1 MENGIV
7 PTMPVTAGYGNGFGN
22 GSWIGEIAA
31 LGLVFGGGFG
41 VNRGVDA
48 GIQSQLNTIQSEI
61 SNSET
66 NSQIDAL
73 QSELCSGIV
82 SINNGIRDNGN
93 LYLQG
98 TGNLQTA
105 IASGNFTTLQSING
119 LGNQITAQNNQNA
132 LQQLNSFNQLNT
144 ATLQG
149 FNEVGR
155 DNAIATNQIIAGQNA
170 MAAQNAAC
178 CCKLEKAICDD
189 GQETR
194 ALINAINLSNIE
206 GQLADAKS
214 QVNTL
219 NQTIAQTAM
228 LNSTA
233 STIINHLKPVTPVV
247 V

>member
-31 LGLVFGGGFG
+31 LGLVFGGGGFG
-41 VNRGVDA
+41 MNRGVDA

-61 SNSET
+61 SNTET

-73 QSELCSGIV
+73 QTSLCNGIV
-82 SINNGIRDNGN
+82 GINNGIRDNGN

-98 TGNLQTA
+98 TGALQTA
-105 IASGNFTTLQSING
+105 LASGNFTTLQSING
-119 LGNQITAQNNQNA
+119 LSNSITAQNNQNA
-132 LQQLNSFNQLNT
+132 LQILNSFN
-144 ATLQG
+144 
-149 FNEVGR
+149 EVAR
-155 DNAIATNQIIAGQNA
+155 DNMVGFNQIIAGQNA
-170 MAAQNAAC
+170 QNAAQAAC
-178 CCKLEKAICDD
+178 CCALQKAICDD

-233 STIINHLKPVTPVV
+233 STIINHLKPAPVV

>member
-73 QSELCSGIV
+73 QTSLCSGIV
-82 SINNGIRDNGN
+82 GINNGIRDNGN

-105 IASGNFTTLQSING
+105 VATGNFTTLQSINS
-119 LGNQITAQNNQNA
+119 LGRDVTAQNNQNA
-132 LQQLNSFNQLNT
+132 LQTLNSFN
-144 ATLQG
+144 
-149 FNEVGR
+149 EVAR
-155 DNAIATNQIIAGQNA
+155 DNMVGFNQIIAGQNA
-170 MAAQNAAC
+170 MAAENARC
-178 CCKLEKAICDD
+178 CCDIKKAICDD
-189 GQETR
+189 GNETR
-194 ALINAINLSNIE
+194 ALINAINISNIE

-233 STIINHLKPVTPVV
+233 STIINHLKPTACPVV
-247 V
+247 A